1 MEDNKTVFNYLGEIF
16 TIYGVILAMIVI
28 LNLLVGD
35 NAKGYSC
42 FFEYGSG
49 SLSTGTLI
57 QLFFLSVFI
66 SVARNLF
73 MTDKWIKNMP
83 IIGRS
88 ACLFISVM
96 ILSVV
101 FVILFKWIPLNDI
114 FAWIGFAVS
123 FVVSTL
129 AGVLISKLKEKAE
142 NMKMEKALERF
153 KNGEEET

>member
-35 NAKGYSC
+35 NAKGYSY

-66 SVARNLF
+66 SAARNLF